1 LFSLFDNFLIWF
13 GLKKGCHST
22 SSLMIEG
29 GYGSF
34 FLLIISGKGESMV
47 KRNQVHSGTLQQ
59 SPSKRELKHG
69 RLARE
74 AAAEGM
80 VLLRNEGL
88 LPLEASASI
97 ALFGGGASQTVK
109 GGTGSGDVNNRENI
123 SIYAGLKDA
132 GMSIVS
138 EEWILD
144 YQKRYK
150 AARNVWKEKI
160 LQDAKQMGNPFDAY
174 AANPFSLPDGRR
186 ITVEDIKGASVVVYV
201 ISRIS
206 GEGKDRRR
214 TEGDYYLS
222 EKEQEDILYL
232 NQANIPLVLIL
243 NVGAPVELTD
253 ILQESENIRAILY
266 TSLPGQ
272 EGGHAVA
279 DVLLGKAAPGGRL
292 TTTWAKHY
300 EDYPSSEDFS
310 YLNGN
315 LDKEEYKEGIY
326 VGYRYFD
333 SFGIQPLFPFGY
345 GLSYTDFSIQFEG
358 LRITGAGIEISVF
371 VKNIGKLYSG
381 REVVQIYVTLPQTG
395 IAKEYQRLVGFAK
408 TGILPPNGIQKVTVT
423 IEQKQFAGFS
433 ESEQAWIIEGGKYGI
448 WVGSH
453 AASLQLEALLSVSE
467 QVILERTSEVCKKTA
482 VFEEPGMAE
491 FAKNRA
497 EEWLAMAEEKNVPVF
512 SFMPKEE
519 EKRRYEAP
527 IAGEQS
533 VEELISLLHGNI
545 VKEAGVLGATGTN
558 VPGSAGE
565 TTDVLE
571 EKYGIRS
578 LIMADGPAGLRLRQS
593 YEVDQKSGAVSAV
606 SVLAVLEN
614 GFLEEVQQQH
624 EAADIY
630 YQYCTAFPVGTA
642 LAQTWDTDLMR
653 EFGKAIAVE
662 MEEFHI
668 DLWLAPGMNI
678 HRNPLCGRNFEYY
691 SEDPLLSGLMAAA
704 VTEGV
709 QGSGKC
715 GVTIKHLACN
725 NQEDNRM
732 GVDACVSQRALREI
746 YLRGFEIAVKKSAP
760 AAIMSSYNLINGVH
774 SANSSDICTTVV
786 RREWGFEGIIM
797 SDWSTTAGE
806 KGSVPW
812 KCVAAGNDIIMPGCV
827 KDDEDIR
834 RAYAQGEL
842 SEEAIRSCAGRI
854 LALVKRL
861 TV

>member
-1 LFSLFDNFLIWF
+1 
-13 GLKKGCHST
+13 
-22 SSLMIEG
+22 
-29 GYGSF
+29 
-34 FLLIISGKGESMV
+34 MV
-47 KRNQVHSGTLQQ
+47 KRKWVHSGTLQH
-59 SPSKRELKHG
+59 SPSKRELEHG

-80 VLLRNEGL
+80 VLLKNEGL
-88 LPLEASASI
+88 LPLGSDAPI
-97 ALFGGGASQTVK
+97 ALFGSGASQTVK

-123 SIYAGLKDA
+123 SIYDGLKDA
-132 GMSIVS
+132 GVPIVS

-144 YQKRYK
+144 YQKRYEE
-150 AARNVWKEKI
+150 ARNLWKKKI
-160 LQDAKQMGNPFDAY
+160 LQDVKRIGNDPFVAY
-174 AANPFSLPDGRR
+174 AKNPFSLPDGRR
-186 ITVEDIKGASVVVYV
+186 ITVEDIKGALAAVYV

-206 GEGKDRRR
+206 GEGRDRRK

-222 EKEQEDILYL
+222 EKEREDILYL

-253 ILQESENIRAILY
+253 ILQEAENIKAILY
-266 TSLPGQ
+266 TSLAGQ

-292 TTTWAKHY
+292 TTTWAKRY
-300 EDYPSSEDFS
+300 EDYPSAENFG

-315 LDKEEYKEGIY
+315 LDKEEYTEGIY

-345 GLSYTDFSIQFEG
+345 GLSYTAFSMKFEG
-358 LRITGAGIEISVF
+358 LWVTEAGIELTVS
-371 VKNIGKLYSG
+371 VKNVGESYSG
-381 REVVQIYVTLPQTG
+381 REVVQVYVTLPQTG
-395 IAKEYQRLVGFAK
+395 TAKEYHRLAGFAK
-408 TGILPPNGIQKVTVT
+408 TKVLLPGGMQKLTVT
-423 IEQKQFAGFS
+423 IEQKQLASFS
-433 ESEQAWIIEGGKYGI
+433 EEEHAWIIEGGKYGI
-448 WVGSH
+448 WVGNHS
-453 AASLQLEALLSVSE
+453 ASLQLEALLSVSE
-467 QVILERTSEVCKKTA
+467 RVILERTDEVCKRTA
-482 VFEEPGMAE
+482 NFEELGVAG
-491 FAKNRA
+491 FAQSR
-497 EEWLAMAEEKNVPVF
+497 EGEWLAMAEEKNVPVF
-512 SFMPKEE
+512 SFMPREE

-527 IAGEQS
+527 LASEQS

-545 VKEAGVLGATGTN
+545 VEEAGVLGATGTN

-565 TTDVLE
+565 TADALE

-593 YEVDQKSGAVSAV
+593 YEVDQKSGEVRAV

-614 GFLEEVQQQH
+614 GFLEEAQQKH

-642 LAQTWDTDLMR
+642 LAQAWDTDLMR

-662 MEEFHI
+662 MEELHI
-668 DLWLAPGMNI
+668 DMWLAPGMNI

-709 QGSGKC
+709 QGSGRC
-715 GVTIKHLACN
+715 SVTIKHLACN
-725 NQEDNRM
+725 NQEDNRTR
-732 GVDACVSQRALREI
+732 VDACVSERALREI
-746 YLRGFEIAVKKSAP
+746 YLRGFEIAVKKSKP
-760 AAIMSSYNLINGVH
+760 AAIMSSYNLVNGVH
-774 SANSSDICTTVV
+774 AANSYDICTTVV
-786 RREWGFEGIIM
+786 RREWGFEGVIM

-806 KGSVPW
+806 GGSVPW
-812 KCVAAGNDIIMPGCV
+812 KCIAAGNDIIMPGCI

-834 RAYAQGEL
+834 EAYAQGKL
-842 SEEAIRSCAGRI
+842 SEEEIRCCAGRV
-854 LALVKRL
+854 LALIQKL
-861 TV
+861 API